1 MEKKTQ
7 MLPVWNGRVFKKPR
21 LPKTL
26 AWVVGVEGLSVR
38 FTDVPQFEN
47 IQVWFDDH
55 PVKGDWFVT
64 ASKAASE
71 QIPQQVLTVWYSS
84 RADAKWYFMVYPVEA
99 KRRSHVRELLQQQ
112 AFPVVEEWMKK
123 ERPDTWFQ
131 NDKHL
136 RCIWHPETDHIEMKE
151 ELR

>member
-1 MEKKTQ
+1 MEEKPQ
-7 MLPVWNGRVFKKPR
+7 MLPVWNGPAFKKPR
-21 LPKTL
+21 LSKTL

-38 FTDVPQFEN
+38 FADVPQFEN
-47 IQVWFDDH
+47 LQVWFDDH
-55 PVKGDWFVT
+55 PVKGNWFVT

-71 QIPQQVLTVWYSS
+71 KIPQQVLTVWYSS
-84 RADAKWYFMVYPVEA
+84 RGDAKWYFMVYPVEA

-112 AFPVVEEWMKK
+112 AFPVVEDWMKT